1 MSIYISHLYVEFY
14 VELDIN
20 VGVVSFDL
28 IYMIFDE
35 KLLIGK
41 SVDFLWIFVFVQE
54 ESGLNFGFGIWV

>member
-1 MSIYISHLYVEFY
+1 MLYVEFY

-20 VGVVSFDL
+20 VGVVNFDL
-28 IYMIFDE
+28 IDMIFDE

-54 ESGLNFGFGIWV
+54 ESGLDCGLEIGMGDR